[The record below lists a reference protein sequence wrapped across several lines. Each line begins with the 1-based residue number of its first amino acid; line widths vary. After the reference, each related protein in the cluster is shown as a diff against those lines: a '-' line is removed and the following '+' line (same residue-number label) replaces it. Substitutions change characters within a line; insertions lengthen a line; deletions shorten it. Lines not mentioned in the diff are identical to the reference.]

1 MRSPKSANQT
11 EPRTIRGSS
20 VPCGLTG
27 RGAIVEVDEM
37 VVVTAFSMM
46 MPFFIV
52 LVNEVLLEATGLV
65 GFHFVSLKRSAGSR
79 RP

>member
-1 MRSPKSANQT
+1 VRSPKSANQT

-27 RGAIVEVDEM
+27 RGAIVGVDET
-37 VVVTAFSMM
+37 VVATAFSMM
-46 MPFFIV
+46 MPFSVV
-52 LVNEVLLEATGLV
+52 LVNEVLLESTGLV
-65 GFHFVSLKRSAGSR
+65 GFRFISLKRSAGSR